1 MIEALKD
8 NPLLLLFLTIALGYW
23 AGKVQVRGLKM
34 GVAAVLFTGL
44 ALGSLDPAMRV
55 PDVVILLGLSIFV
68 YTIGLSSGPGFFATF
83 QRRGFRDVYFMIGM
97 LCVYALIASGLAWL
111 FGFDAAIT
119 SGLVAGSYTNTP
131 SLAGLL
137 DLINNTRPEGVREA
151 LSNEA
156 VVGYSLSY
164 PMGVLG
170 VMLAIQVL
178 ERLMKVDYRKE
189 EEALQV
195 WYPVRERLVRR
206 SVEVTRPEVEGM
218 TLRALFHRFNK
229 RLVFGR
235 MVRGGEQFL
244 PHMDT
249 RLQTGDRLVL
259 VGSKKVVDEATQL
272 IGRPLEVELST
283 DRSIYD
289 VRRFFVSK
297 PEIAGQTLAALNLPE
312 RFSALITR
320 VQRGDID
327 LLASGDTVLELGDRV
342 LVVARRDDLPR
353 LARFFGNSYEALS
366 QINLLSFGSGMALG
380 LLLGMVTFSLPG
392 GLQFNLGYA
401 GGPLIV
407 ALLLGALRRT
417 GPIVWTLPFS
427 ANLTLRQIGLSLLLA
442 GIGIR
447 SGHTFLLTMTGGG
460 GGLLFVCGAIIATVA
475 AVCTLVVG
483 HKLLRIPF
491 TLLTGMVANQP
502 AILDFAVE
510 RSGNKLPT
518 IGFTTM
524 LPITMIVKILLVQ
537 VLFILLS

>member
-1 MIEALKD
+1 MIEALKS

-23 AGKVQVRGLKM
+23 VGKIRIRGLKM
-34 GVAAVLFTGL
+34 GVAAVLFVGL
-44 ALGSLDPAMRV
+44 GMGALDPQMNV
-55 PDVVILLGLSIFV
+55 PDVIVFFGLSMFV
-68 YTIGLSSGPGFFATF
+68 YTIGLNSGPGFFAAF
-83 QRRGFRDVYFMIGM
+83 QRRGFRDVYFIVAM
-97 LCVYALIASGLAWL
+97 LSLYTLVTTGLSKL

-119 SGLVAGSYTNTP
+119 AGLVAGSFTNTP

-137 DLINNTRPEGVREA
+137 DLINNTQPEA
-151 LSNEA
+151 LRAPMSNEA

-170 VMLAIQVL
+170 VMLAIQL
-178 ERLMKVDYRKE
+178 MERVMKVDYRQE
-189 EEALQV
+189 EKKLQAL
-195 WYPVRERLVRR
+195 YPVREELIRR
-206 SVEVTRPEVEGM
+206 SVKVNKPEIVGT
-218 TLRALFHRFNK
+218 TLRQLFHHFRR

-235 MVRGGEQFL
+235 MVRGGKTFL

-249 RLQTGDRLVL
+249 ELQLGDQIVL
-259 VGSKKVVDEATQL
+259 VGSPQVVDRATTLLGQ
-272 IGRPLEVELST
+272 PLEVELSM
-283 DRSIYD
+283 DRTVYD
-289 VRRFFVSK
+289 VRRFFVSN

-353 LARFFGNSYEALS
+353 LAKFFGNSYEALS

-392 GLQFNLGYA
+392 GIRFNLGYA

-417 GPIVWTLPFS
+417 GPIVWTLPYS

-447 SGHTFLLTMTGGG
+447 SGHTFLQTIAGGG
-460 GGLLFVCGAIIATVA
+460 GGLLFLCGAFIAIVVAII
-475 AVCTLVVG
+475 TLWVG
-483 HKLLRIPF
+483 YKLLHIPF
-491 TLLTGMVANQP
+491 SLLTGMVANQP
-502 AILDFAVE
+502 AILDFAIE

-518 IGFTTM
+518 MGFTTM

-537 VLFILLS
+537 MLFVLLT